1 MQVEGKLEYPHIV
14 EGEKQQNHL
23 LLRLRTPPNPALTQ
37 RQPIVIG
44 LAIDKSWSM
53 KGDKIE
59 SVIDASCSLV
69 NWLTRHDSLS
79 IVAYSADVQVIQ
91 PLTHLTEKISV
102 TDRIKNIQV
111 ATSTNLSGGWLSAL
125 RSIET
130 AKIPNAYKRV
140 ILLTDGNPTSGIK
153 EPEDLIQ
160 IAKDHFVRGIST
172 TAIGVGDD
180 FNEAILMEIAKAGGG
195 NFYFIDNPE
204 MASDIFFREFGEIG
218 ALYAQAI
225 ELNLELAPGVQFKE
239 LLNDFSHQITEEID
253 EFQGNAQSLVRQKI
267 NIQLG
272 DLRSDDLKNIV
283 IKLDIDESLK
293 KITGPLY
300 QAKVSFYNLLSHMK
314 LESIDSKLDIS
325 YGKSKGKQDP
335 DVLVEIIIANTAK
348 GINKITDS
356 VKLGNLEEARTFLFG
371 LIQDVETNKQYSPN
385 ALGSLLTRLL
395 AMDAKIQEKANNLTK
410 HLFAGSSF
418 IARGPE
424 KIDLK
429 GVQVHDEIFEFK
441 TEGDIDLYKC
451 PEIKAIVEKKL
462 EEGYRYMIFDLGPTS
477 HIDSSAIGTL
487 IQIVGWLRRRGGE
500 FVTAN
505 IRDSVKKVFEIT
517 RLYNHIRV
525 AESLEEARETL
536 QRIIYAKEGEENS

>member
-1 MQVEGKLEYPHIV
+1 MHVEGKLEYPHIV
-14 EGEKQQNHL
+14 QGEKQENHL
-23 LLRLRTPPNPALTQ
+23 LLRFRTPPNPALTE

-53 KGDKIE
+53 KGEKIE
-59 SVIDASCSLV
+59 SVINASCALV

-91 PLTHLTEKISV
+91 PLTHLTEKVSV

-125 RSIET
+125 RAVET
-130 AKIPNAYKRV
+130 ANIPNAYKRV

-160 IAKDHFVRGIST
+160 IAKDHFSRGIST

-195 NFYFIDNPE
+195 NFYFVDNPE
-204 MASDIFFREFGEIG
+204 MASDIFFREFGDIG

-225 ELNLELAPGVQFKE
+225 DVNLEFAPGVQFKA
-239 LLNDFSHQITEEID
+239 LLNDLSYHVSEEID
-253 EFQGNAQSLVRQKI
+253 EFQGDAKNLSRQKV

-272 DLRSDDLKNIV
+272 DLRSDDLRSLV
-283 IKLDIDESLK
+283 IKLEIDESLK
-293 KITGPLY
+293 KIEGPLY
-300 QAKVSFYNLLSHMK
+300 NAKISYYNLLNKMK
-314 LESIDSKLDIS
+314 LESIESNIPIS
-325 YGKSKGKQDP
+325 YSNQKGKQDP
-335 DVLVEIIIANTAK
+335 DVLVEIVIGNAAR
-348 GINKITDS
+348 GISTISEEVKI
-356 VKLGNLEEARTFLFG
+356 GNLDHARSLLTG
-371 LIQDVETNKQYSPN
+371 LMQDVEANKHYSPN
-385 ALGSLLTRLL
+385 ALGSLLTRLV
-395 AMDAKIQEKANNLTK
+395 AMDSKIQEKVNNLTK
-410 HLFAGSSF
+410 HIFAGSSF

-429 GVQVHDEIFEFK
+429 GVKSHDEIFEYR
-441 TEGDIDLYKC
+441 TLGDIDLYKC
-451 PEIKAIVEKKL
+451 PEIKAIVEKKM
-462 EEGYRYMIFDLGPTS
+462 EEGYRYLIFDMAETA

-487 IQIVGWLRRRGGE
+487 IQVVGWLRRRGGE
-500 FVTAN
+500 FITCN
-505 IRDSVKKVFEIT
+505 IRDSVRKVFEIT

-525 AESLEEARETL
+525 AESLLDARESL
-536 QRIIYAKEGEENS
+536 QRIIFAKEGEENK